1 MELIHL
7 EILESFKRVP
17 WSIIRLDVEALNGYT
32 RRPSSRNPQQGNS
45 IVLNIVELNEADHVL
60 YRVIPAYSCG
70 RRLIISLFR
79 ACRSLPSNTS
89 AINTPGYISI
99 IEIAYLGNILAYM
112 PLVFMM
118 QTSPPTKAA
127 LYSCLDRC
135 RKSETL
141 IQAYTRDLIRSH
153 SSYYKFA

>member
-1 MELIHL
+1 MELMNF

-17 WSIIRLDVEALNGYT
+17 WSIIRVDVEALNGYT

-45 IVLNIVELNEADHVL
+45 IVLDIVELNEADHVL

-70 RRLIISLFR
+70 RKPIISLFR
-79 ACRSLPSNTS
+79 TCRSLPSNTS

-99 IEIAYLGNILAYM
+99 IEIAYFGNILVYM

-118 QTSPPTKAA
+118 QTSSPPTKAA
-127 LYSCLDRC
+127 PCILV
-135 RKSETL
+135 
-141 IQAYTRDLIRSH
+141 
-153 SSYYKFA
+153 